1 MLAGKWAAQQFYFR
15 YLLPSRFLHGKII
28 GVCVKLWDG
37 IRFKLNSVSN
47 SGLWIRLPTF
57 LEIEGNTLEGVF
69 RKRLTRFS
77 AKVEVGG
84 KIVECFLPN
93 PGRLSELLSHGA
105 KVVLKE
111 VFASGRK
118 TVYDIVGVH
127 HGGVVVS
134 VDSRLPNRL
143 VYEALKNGDLPE
155 FAGYTE
161 VKLEQRYGCA
171 KFDFLLEGFG
181 LKPCLLEVKSCTL
194 VRDGVAMF
202 PDAPTER
209 GARHVLE
216 LAKALRDGYRAA
228 VLFVVQRDDAHVFKP
243 NDDLDPK
250 FGRTLRMAAKDG
262 VEVYAY
268 TASFTGRRLVLGGKI
283 GVVL

>member
-1 MLAGKWAAQQFYFR
+1 MRGKWVAQQFHFR
-15 YLLPSRFLHGKII
+15 YPLPSRFLLEKIV
-28 GVCVKLWDG
+28 GVCMKMRDG

-47 SGLWIRLPTF
+47 SRLWIRLPTF
-57 LEIEGNTLEGVF
+57 FEIEGNTLEGVF

-93 PGRLSELLSHGA
+93 PGRLSELLFHGA
-105 KVVLKE
+105 KVILKE

-118 TVYDIVGVH
+118 TLYDIVGVY
-127 HGGVVVS
+127 HGGTMVS

-155 FAGYTE
+155 FAGYKE
-161 VKLEQRYGCA
+161 VKPEQRYGCA
-171 KFDFLLEGFG
+171 KFDFLLEGLG

-194 VRDGVAMF
+194 VRDGIAMF

-216 LAKALRDGYRAA
+216 LVKALRDGYRAA
-228 VLFVVQRDDAHVFKP
+228 VLFVVQGDDAHVFKP

-250 FGRTLRMAAKDG
+250 FGRALRTAAKDG

-268 TASFTGRRLVLGGKI
+268 SASFTGRRLVLGEKI

>member
-1 MLAGKWAAQQFYFR
+1 MV
-15 YLLPSRFLHGKII
+15 
-28 GVCVKLWDG
+28 GVCMKMRDG

-47 SGLWIRLPTF
+47 SRLWIRLPTF
-57 LEIEGNTLEGVF
+57 FEIEGNTLEGVF

-93 PGRLSELLSHGA
+93 PGRLNELLFHGA

-118 TVYDIVGVH
+118 TLYDIVGVY
-127 HGGVVVS
+127 HGGTVVS
-134 VDSRLPNRL
+134 IDSRLPNRL

-161 VKLEQRYGCA
+161 VKPEQRYGRA
-171 KFDFLLEGFG
+171 KFDFLLKGFG
-181 LKPCLLEVKSCTL
+181 LKPCLLE
-194 VRDGVAMF
+194 
-202 PDAPTER
+202 
-209 GARHVLE
+209 
-216 LAKALRDGYRAA
+216 LAKAFKDGYRAA
-228 VLFVVQRDDAHVFKP
+228 VLFVVQRDDAHMFKL
-243 NDDLDPK
+243 NDELDPK

-268 TASFTGRRLVLGGKI
+268 TASFTGRRLMFGGKI
-283 GVVL
+283 GVLL